1 MLPDA
6 APPSSARFLRVG
18 MLALVVF
25 IFAGIVAGVAAGLR
39 SDLRDQILQRE
50 AESIATV
57 VSLQL
62 ENIAADPNLTTPIS
76 EVPGLL
82 LSTVLKTTQRLRVSG
97 HPDAAGEPAR
107 VAGVR
112 VFDAQMKLASFF
124 PFPWSQETPLPDQ
137 WARLKRGESVG
148 QLHAR
153 DSAEDIID
161 LPRTAKPIP
170 AFEVWVP
177 LRQSDA
183 ANLLGAA
190 QFVMSG
196 AGVIAQIRQ
205 HDIRLFTQ
213 ALFGWVGGSIA
224 IVLALS
230 WAFRRLDAANREL
243 RARTEDLE
251 RANRELVLAAKTS
264 ALGAVTAH
272 LMHELKNPLAG
283 LEMIMSGQG
292 DSPAATAPGGELAA
306 ASELTRRLR
315 GMVNDV
321 VGVLRDEQ
329 TGAKFELTSV
339 DIVEV
344 AAAKVRTAAEQRG
357 LKLQVVATGDVAFP
371 ARRANLATLVL
382 RNLLQNALEA
392 STTGETVRLTARKN
406 GDGAEFLVE
415 DYGRGLPTEVRAR
428 IFQPCASTKVGGSG
442 LGLALSYQLAQRAGG
457 RLDIVR
463 SDELGTCFRL
473 VLAAEA

>member
-1 MLPDA
+1 VRLLRAGVLASVLIVFA
-6 APPSSARFLRVG
+6 A
-18 MLALVVF
+18 
-25 IFAGIVAGVAAGLR
+25 IVAATTAGLR
-39 SDLRDQILQRE
+39 ANLRDQILQRE
-50 AESIATV
+50 AESIATA

-62 ENIAADPNLTTPIS
+62 ENTVAALPADTPIT

-82 LSTVLKTTQRLRVSG
+82 LSAVLKTTQRLRVQGQVDGAS
-97 HPDAAGEPAR
+97 ERER

-112 VFDAQMKLASFF
+112 VFDERGNVTGYFPIKWSDDRPSANEWAQLRQGNAIG
-124 PFPWSQETPLPDQ
+124 
-137 WARLKRGESVG
+137 R
-148 QLHAR
+148 LHAR
-153 DSAEDIID
+153 ESAEDIID
-161 LPRTAKPIP
+161 MPRGPNPAP
-170 AFEVWVP
+170 AFEAWVP
-177 LRQSDA
+177 LRQGDA
-183 ANLLGAA
+183 STLLGAA
-190 QFVMSG
+190 QFLMSG
-196 AGVIAQIRQ
+196 ASVTAQIKQ
-205 HDIRLFTQ
+205 HDTRLITL
-213 ALFGWVGGSIA
+213 ALLGWVGGSIA

-283 LEMIMSGQG
+283 LEMIVSGQG
-292 DSPAATAPGGELAA
+292 DATGANAPGGELAA

-339 DIVEV
+339 DIAEV
-344 AAAKVRTAAEQRG
+344 AGAKVRKEAEERG
-357 LKLQVVATGDVAFP
+357 VKLEVVATGNAAFP

-392 STTGETVRLTARKN
+392 SSPGETVKLSARKN
-406 GDGAEFLVE
+406 SEGGAEFLVE
-415 DYGRGLPTEVRAR
+415 DYGRGVPAAVRAR

-442 LGLALSYQLAQRAGG
+442 LGLALSHQLAQRAGG
-457 RLDIVR
+457 KLELMR
-463 SDELGTCFRL
+463 SDELGSCFRL